1 MQRLA
6 VQEEKAHSSLGICA
20 GLLPAFSLPVDTQ
33 VPRIK
38 WYSTIGSAPMDTE
51 GGLYP
56 EKRRMAVTNA
66 KCSRQ
71 AQRVRFKKMMPDL
84 VRSFGDP

>member
-6 VQEEKAHSSLGICA
+6 VQEEKVQSSLGICV
-20 GLLPAFSLPVDTQ
+20 GLLPAFSLPVDSQ

-38 WYSTIGSAPMDTE
+38 WCGAVGSAPVDTE
-51 GGLYP
+51 GRLYP
-56 EKRRMAVTNA
+56 EKRMMAVTNA
-66 KCSRQ
+66 KWSRQ
-71 AQRVRFKKMMPDL
+71 AQRVRLKKRMPDS